1 MVAFNFYLFVVYS
14 FCFFRII
21 CALFITAASTY
32 YVTRDEQIILLIY
45 NAIYSVVFL
54 RRQFA
59 CFFVFAGDRRDP
71 LVERNSLR
79 GPQITVFILAFNCE
93 KENFSIVIEKH
104 TKKRDCFVRAME
116 KRARFPKCFLCCLF
130 VD

>member
-1 MVAFNFYLFVVYS
+1 MAFFPFSSLSRYASFLAFSLVIFIVVVVVAFNFYLFVVYS

-59 CFFVFAGDRRDP
+59 CFFVFAGGSAGSPR
-71 LVERNSLR
+71 
-79 GPQITVFILAFNCE
+79 
-93 KENFSIVIEKH
+93 
-104 TKKRDCFVRAME
+104 
-116 KRARFPKCFLCCLF
+116 
-130 VD
+130 